1 MQRWLVHHPR
11 SPASHDAAQQHRAI
25 RPSRRPPCRRARDQ
39 RAGAGRCHR
48 GRLARPAQLSLQD
61 PAPLAQAGVLRSGR
75 GPRGGFRLARAARE
89 ITLGDIAAPFGE
101 VSERK
106 CLLGRATCGWKNPCS
121 AHPRWEAVSAAQ
133 QSSFARRRWPICW
146 ARSPIS
152 RAWRP
157 ATTSRRTSNARRRAA
172 PPPTSRARRNAVPPL
187 PENASG
193 SRCTTLSTHE
203 VSRVRPCSC
212 A

>member
-1 MQRWLVHHPR
+1 MPLSSTAQYALRAVLHVAEHGTNEPVPADAIAADLRVPR
-11 SPASHDAAQQHRAI
+11 NY
-25 RPSRRPPCRRARDQ
+25 
-39 RAGAGRCHR
+39 
-48 GRLARPAQLSLQD
+48 LSKTLHI
-61 PAPLAQAGVLRSGR
+61 LAQAGVLRSGR
-75 GPRGGFRLARAARE
+75 GPRGGFRLARAAR

-121 AHPRWEAVSAAQ
+121 AHPRWRPSPRR
-133 QSSFARRRWPICW
+133 STPSFARRPWPICW
-146 ARSPIS
+146 ARSPIN